1 MIMFRYA
8 ITSRD
13 LAVLVKLHAVAGRL
27 VAVRLLMN
35 SGSVNIGKNLES
47 CIPRQLATLDKL

>member
-1 MIMFRYA
+1 MFHYA

-13 LAVLVKLHAVAGRL
+13 LAVLVKLHAVAER
-27 VAVRLLMN
+27 LMN
-35 SGSVNIGKNLES
+35 SGSVNVGKNLER